1 MTRSAAERD
10 EWRRAGEYGSGLE
23 RTRIAL
29 ALCYRREQHAL
40 AEGAE
45 R

>member
-10 EWRRAGEYGSGLE
+10 EWRRAGRYETGLE
-23 RTRIAL
+23 RTMIAL
-29 ALCYRREQHAL
+29 ALCYRRECHAL